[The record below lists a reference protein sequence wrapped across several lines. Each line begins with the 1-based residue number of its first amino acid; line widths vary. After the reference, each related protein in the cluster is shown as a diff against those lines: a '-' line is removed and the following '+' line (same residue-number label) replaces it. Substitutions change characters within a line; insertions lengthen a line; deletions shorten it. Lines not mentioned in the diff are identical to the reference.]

1 MAIRLPPFPN
11 FNKLEGILEFIAN
24 PEKASAFLEQLRKYR
39 DEIDASI
46 AVFGEAQEMKGMLSQ
61 ARSDREVASRELEKA
76 KSHASERVEAA
87 DERFKAREDSLV
99 EGETLLDEARQE
111 LDTLISGFR
120 DASAKRTEALDGRES
135 KLAVDQSA
143 ALAALDDAQK
153 MKALYEA
160 RLSTIQGAIGEAEA
174 RVDA

>member
-11 FNKLEGILEFIAN
+11 FQKLEGLLEFIAN
-24 PEKASAFLEQLRKYR
+24 PEKASEFLGQLRKYR

-76 KSHASERVEAA
+76 KAHADERIETA
-87 DERFKAREDSLV
+87 DERFKVREDSLA
-99 EGETLLDEARQE
+99 EGEGLLEESRRD

-120 DASAKRTEALDGRES
+120 TASEKRSEELDGRES

-153 MKALYEA
+153 MKALYEV